1 MTTLREFISNMELSN
16 NVYLFSCEFSKDGHV
31 DYRIKVILWENLK
44 SEPLN
49 AVVNFFKLKS
59 FMWLDGQ

>member
-1 MTTLREFISNMELSN
+1 MDMLITKLK
-16 NVYLFSCEFSKDGHV
+16 LFCGSKG
-31 DYRIKVILWENLK
+31 ET
-44 SEPLN
+44 LN

>member
-1 MTTLREFISNMELSN
+1 MELSN

-49 AVVNFFKLKS
+49 AVVNFLKLKS